1 MAKDR
6 DSAYFG
12 VSMTDSNQKGVAHR
26 HARPMPNRRRF
37 DELLRS
43 PTVPEVE
50 FILPDNN
57 TFGHLD
63 LRSLVDD
70 IGNEGDE

>member
-1 MAKDR
+1 LP
-6 DSAYFG
+6 
-12 VSMTDSNQKGVAHR
+12 DSNQKGVAHR
-26 HARPMPNRRRF
+26 HNRPSPDGRMLPKRSSGRRF
-37 DELLRS
+37 DETLKTSRII
-43 PTVPEVE
+43 VPEVE

-70 IGNEGDE
+70 FDNSGGDD

>member
-1 MAKDR
+1 
-6 DSAYFG
+6 
-12 VSMTDSNQKGVAHR
+12 MTDSNQKGVAHR

-37 DELLRS
+37 DEMLRS
-43 PTVPEVE
+43 PRTPEVQ

-70 IGNEGDE
+70 FDNSGGDD

>member
-1 MAKDR
+1 
-6 DSAYFG
+6 
-12 VSMTDSNQKGVAHR
+12 MTDSNQKGVAHR
-26 HARPMPNRRRF
+26 HGRVMPTRRRM
-37 DELLRS
+37 DETLRK
-43 PTVPEVE
+43 PTVPQVE

-70 IGNEGDE
+70 MNDGDE

>member
-1 MAKDR
+1 
-6 DSAYFG
+6 
-12 VSMTDSNQKGVAHR
+12 MTDSNQKGVAHR
-26 HARPMPNRRRF
+26 HARVMPARKRM
-37 DELLRS
+37 DETLRS
-43 PTVPEVE
+43 PRVPEKE

-70 IGNEGDE
+70 FED

>member
-1 MAKDR
+1 
-6 DSAYFG
+6 
-12 VSMTDSNQKGVAHR
+12 MTDSNQKGVAHR
-26 HARPMPNRRRF
+26 HSRPSPTRRRF
-37 DELLRS
+37 DESLAVKRLVVRS
-43 PTVPEVE
+43 PE

-70 IGNEGDE
+70 FDNSGDE

>member
-1 MAKDR
+1 
-6 DSAYFG
+6 
-12 VSMTDSNQKGVAHR
+12 MTDSNQRGVAHR
-26 HARPMPNRRRF
+26 HGRVAPSRKRF
-37 DELLRS
+37 DETQRLFKPS
-43 PTVPEVE
+43 EVE

>member
-1 MAKDR
+1 
-6 DSAYFG
+6 
-12 VSMTDSNQKGVAHR
+12 MTDSNQRGKAHR
-26 HARPMPNRRRF
+26 HARVMPARKRM
-37 DELLRS
+37 DETLRS
-43 PTVPEVE
+43 LRVPEVE

-70 IGNEGDE
+70 FDNSGDE